1 MNTHMNTHM
10 NTRMN
15 SVFQQAATQHMDQ
28 IRALEARLS
37 AMEAGATA
45 AADDVKVAEE
55 KKEQRKKTEKLE
67 KKAVNRLRKK
77 SAADLL
83 STLAPKNPTYARHP
97 SLAMLF
103 NSRKVGSLKDR

>member
-1 MNTHMNTHM
+1 MNTHM
-10 NTRMN
+10 NTRMD

-37 AMEAGATA
+37 AMEAGATV

-55 KKEQRKKTEKLE
+55 KKEKRKSLKLE